1 MIGPLLAAAVAIA
14 SPAPTPSVVVKSY
27 AASVTERRGTS
38 TLVWKSPEWASYRLG
53 PGTDGVPFV
62 RRGGVEF
69 YGRYQPGNQG
79 GGRVVRNT
87 YAARPDTFSE
97 TWAQLQDPVDVVLG
111 RARARTLKLASTQIN
126 GRPAWRGSIAL
137 PLNECGG
144 LPRGTGTVW
153 LARGTLLPLQ
163 ITSRRAQTESISLE
177 YRAVNTPIPAA
188 LFAPPALGKHPTR
201 LNQGF
206 IRTTPARADAK
217 VSYQAKLPSSL
228 PDGFKLAVSGW
239 APRSARTG
247 PEASN
252 PRYAQLFAAVYRR
265 GWEHIDV
272 TQRVAG
278 KTGWIDDPFG
288 FECGSEQASAVDV
301 GGAKATFASG
311 AEIVPH
317 LYWRSGR
324 VLYTVSGPFPA
335 ATLAA
340 VARSLEPVGG

>member
-1 MIGPLLAAAVAIA
+1 VIGPLVAAAVAIA
-14 SPAPTPSVVVKSY
+14 SPAPTPSPVPTSF
-27 AASVTERRGTS
+27 AAAVDGAS
-38 TLVWKSPEWASYRLG
+38 LVWKSPEQTSYRGAGQPYVQRQGVDFLG
-53 PGTDGVPFV
+53 AAAGLPA
-62 RRGGVEF
+62 
-69 YGRYQPGNQG
+69 
-79 GGRVVRNT
+79 RVVRNT
-87 YAARPDTFSE
+87 YAARPDRFSE
-97 TWAQLQDPVDVVLG
+97 LWSRLQDPVDIVL
-111 RARARTLKLASTQIN
+111 ARARGQTLKLTATSVA
-126 GRPAWRGSIAL
+126 GRPALRASIAL
-137 PLNECGG
+137 PPNECAGYA
-144 LPRGTGTVW
+144 PGTETVW

-163 ITSRRAQTESISLE
+163 IKGRGAMTSIS
-177 YRAVNTPIPAA
+177 YRAVNTPIPPA
-188 LFAPPALGKHPTR
+188 LFAPPALGARPQR

-217 VSYQAKLPSSL
+217 VSFAAQLPTDL
-228 PDGFKLAVSGW
+228 PTGFRLAVSGW

-272 TQRVAG
+272 TQRLAG
-278 KTGWIDDPFG
+278 KTGWINDPFA
-288 FECGSEQASAVDV
+288 FECGSEQASNVDV
-301 GGAKATFASG
+301 DGAKATYASG

-324 VLYTVSGPFPA
+324 LLYTVSGPFPA